1 MARATQAQK
10 AERLNLARS
19 LLRRYTWS
27 HACQELSRRC
37 SLSSRQTYRYLQQAQ
52 HLQRPIPVVAPTI
65 AFTVKLPRP
74 LVAQLRRFAQAQ
86 KLTLSQTVSQALSA
100 RLDRGRRHG

>member
-10 AERLNLARS
+10 AQRLNLARS
-19 LLRRYTWS
+19 LLHRYPWS
-27 HACQELSRRC
+27 QAFQELSRRC

-52 HLQRPIPVVAPTI
+52 HLQQPVPVVAPTI

-86 KLTLSQTVSQALSA
+86 KLTLSQTVSQALSTL
-100 RLDRGRRHG
+100 LDRGRRHG

>member
-10 AERLNLARS
+10 AQRLNLARS
-19 LLRRYTWS
+19 LLHRYSWS
-27 HACQELSRRC
+27 QAFHELSRRC

-52 HLQRPIPVVAPTI
+52 ALQQPVPVVAPTI

-74 LVAQLRRFAQAQ
+74 LVAQLRRFARAEG
-86 KLTLSQTVSQALSA
+86 LSLSQTVSQALSA
-100 RLDRGRRHG
+100 MLDRGRRHG